1 MVTRNVGVG
10 EVVARPLR
18 IELAGKTDVGKKRNH
33 NEDNFSIIEES
44 GLYIVAD
51 GMGGHASGEV
61 ASQMAVDAMKEFF
74 LATAQDPERTWP
86 YKMDRS
92 KGYEE
97 NRLIT
102 GIKLANL
109 RIYETAQRD
118 AGKRGMGTTIVTM
131 FAVEDGVYIAHVG
144 DSRGY
149 RVRDGKIE
157 QLTED
162 HSLLNDYIKMKRLTP
177 EEIANFPHKNVI
189 VRALGMKDTV
199 KVDTRFESP
208 RANDTYL
215 LCSDGLSG
223 PVTDDEM
230 LDTVVNSPDLETAA
244 SKLIA
249 RANENGGPDNITVI
263 LARWVG

>member
-1 MVTRNVGVG
+1 
-10 EVVARPLR
+10 
-18 IELAGKTDVGKKRNH
+18 
-33 NEDNFSIIEES
+33 
-44 GLYIVAD
+44 
-51 GMGGHASGEV
+51 
-61 ASQMAVDAMKEFF
+61 MAVDAMQEFF
-74 LATAQDPERTWP
+74 SQTAEDPERTWP

-109 RIYETAQRD
+109 RIYEAAQRESK
-118 AGKRGMGTTIVTM
+118 KRGMGTTFVGIFT
-131 FAVEDGVYIAHVG
+131 ANDGIYVAHVG
-144 DSRGY
+144 DSRVY
-149 RVRDGKIE
+149 RFRDNKLE
-157 QLTED
+157 MLTED

-208 RANDTYL
+208 RANDVYL

-223 PVTDDEM
+223 PVEDPEM
-230 LDTVVNSPDLETAA
+230 LEIISRNGDLKLAA
-244 SKLIA
+244 
-249 RANENGGPDNITVI
+249 
-263 LARWVG
+263 

>member
-1 MVTRNVGVG
+1 MAG
-10 EVVARPLR
+10 PLR
-18 IELAGKTDVGKKRNH
+18 IEVAGETNVGMKRNH
-33 NEDNFSIIEES
+33 NEDNFSILEDS

-61 ASQMAVDAMKEFF
+61 ASKMAVDALREFF

-92 KGYEE
+92 RGYEE

-109 RIYETAQRD
+109 RIYETAQRE
-118 AGKRGMGTTIVTM
+118 ANKRGMGTTIVTM
-131 FAVEDGVYIAHVG
+131 FAVEDGVYVAHVG
-144 DSRGY
+144 DSRVY

-199 KVDTRFESP
+199 KVDTRFEQP
-208 RANDTYL
+208 RAGDIYL

-223 PVTDDEM
+223 PVTDDMM
-230 LDTVVNSPDLETAA
+230 LEICTGTADLKSAA
-244 SKLIA
+244 TKLIEK
-249 RANENGGPDNITVI
+249 ANGNGGPDNITVV
-263 LARWVG
+263 LARWIA

>member
-1 MVTRNVGVG
+1 M
-10 EVVARPLR
+10 ALR
-18 IELAGKTDVGKKRNH
+18 IEVAGETNVGMKRQH
-33 NEDNFSIIEES
+33 NEDNFSILEDA

-61 ASQMAVDAMKEFF
+61 ASKMAVDSLREFF
-74 LATAQDPERTWP
+74 AATAQDPERTWP

-109 RIYETAQRD
+109 RIYESAQRD
-118 AGKRGMGTTIVTM
+118 PRQRGMGTTIVTM
-131 FAVEDGVYIAHVG
+131 FAVEDGVYVAHVG
-144 DSRGY
+144 DSRVY
-149 RVRDGKIE
+149 RVRDGKLE
-157 QLTED
+157 QMTED
-162 HSLLNDYIKMKRLTP
+162 HSLLNDYIKMKRLTA

-199 KVDTRFESP
+199 KVDTRYEQP
-208 RANDTYL
+208 RAGDTYL

-223 PVTDDEM
+223 PVTDPEM
-230 LDTVVNSPDLETAA
+230 LEIITATPDLKTAA
-244 SKLIA
+244 SKLIE
-249 RANENGGPDNITVI
+249 RGNQNGGPDNITVV
-263 LARWVG
+263 LARWLS

>member
-1 MVTRNVGVG
+1 MAG
-10 EVVARPLR
+10 PLR
-18 IELAGKTDVGKKRNH
+18 IEVAGETNVGMKRNH
-33 NEDNFSIIEES
+33 NEDNFSVIEEN

-61 ASQMAVDAMKEFF
+61 ASQMAVESLKEFF
-74 LATAQDPERTWP
+74 AATQQDPERTWP

-109 RIYETAQRD
+109 RIYESAQRD
-118 AGKRGMGTTIVTM
+118 AGRKGMGTTLVTM
-131 FAVEDGVYIAHVG
+131 FAVEDGVYVAHVG

-149 RVRDGKIE
+149 RVREGKIE

-162 HSLLNDYIKMKRLTP
+162 HSLLNDYIKMKRLTA

-199 KVDTRFESP
+199 KVDTRYDQP
-208 RANDTYL
+208 RAGDVYL

-223 PVTDDEM
+223 PVTDEM
-230 LDTVVNSPDLETAA
+230 MLEICTTTDDLKAMATR
-244 SKLIA
+244 LIEK
-249 RANENGGPDNITVI
+249 ANANGGPDNITVV
-263 LARWVG
+263 LARWLS

>member
-1 MVTRNVGVG
+1 MGHVLRVEVAGDTNVG
-10 EVVARPLR
+10 R
-18 IELAGKTDVGKKRNH
+18 KRNH
-33 NEDNFSIIEES
+33 NEDAFSILGEH

-61 ASQMAVDAMKEFF
+61 ASKMAVDTMREFF
-74 LATAQDPERTWP
+74 QATADDPERTWP

-92 KGYEE
+92 KLYEE

-118 AGKRGMGTTIVTM
+118 IRKRGMGTTIAAI
-131 FAVEDGVYIAHVG
+131 FIVEDGLYVANVG
-144 DSRGY
+144 DSRVY
-149 RVRDGKIE
+149 LVRDGVIE

-189 VRALGMKDTV
+189 VRALGMKETV
-199 KVDTRFESP
+199 KVDTRFHTP
-208 RANDTYL
+208 RAYDTIL

-223 PVTDDEM
+223 PVSDQQM
-230 LDTVVNSPDLETAA
+230 LDVVTKVPDLKTATRR
-244 SKLIA
+244 LID
-249 RANENGGPDNITVI
+249 RANAAGGPDNITCV
-263 LARWVG
+263 LTRWIQ

>member
-1 MVTRNVGVG
+1 M
-10 EVVARPLR
+10 ALR
-18 IELAGKTDVGKKRNH
+18 IEVAGETNVGMKRQH
-33 NEDNFSIIEES
+33 NEDNFSILEDA

-61 ASQMAVDAMKEFF
+61 ASKMAVDSLREFF
-74 LATAQDPERTWP
+74 AATAQDPERTWP

-109 RIYETAQRD
+109 RIYESAQRD
-118 AGKRGMGTTIVTM
+118 PRQRGMGTTIVTM
-131 FAVEDGVYIAHVG
+131 FAVEDGVYVAHVG
-144 DSRGY
+144 DSRVY
-149 RVRDGKIE
+149 RVRDGKLE
-157 QLTED
+157 QMTED
-162 HSLLNDYIKMKRLTP
+162 HSLLNDYIKMKRLTA

-199 KVDTRFESP
+199 KVDTRYEQP
-208 RANDTYL
+208 RAGDTYL

-223 PVTDDEM
+223 PVSDPEM
-230 LDTVVNSPDLETAA
+230 LEIVTATPDLKGAA
-244 SKLIA
+244 AKLIE
-249 RANENGGPDNITVI
+249 RANQNGGPDNITVV
-263 LARWVG
+263 LARWLS

>member
-1 MVTRNVGVG
+1 MAG
-10 EVVARPLR
+10 PLR
-18 IELAGKTDVGKKRNH
+18 IEVAGETNVGMKRNH
-33 NEDNFSIIEES
+33 NEDNFSILEDS

-51 GMGGHASGEV
+51 RMGGHASGEV
-61 ASQMAVDAMKEFF
+61 ASKMAVDAMKEFF
-74 LATAQDPERTWP
+74 AATANDPERTWP

-102 GIKLANL
+102 SIKLANL
-109 RIYETAQRD
+109 RIYESAQRD
-118 AGKRGMGTTIVTM
+118 PRQRGMGTTLVTI

-144 DSRGY
+144 DSRVY
-149 RVRDGKIE
+149 RVRDGQIE

-199 KVDTRFESP
+199 KVDTRFEQP
-208 RANDTYL
+208 KADDVYM

-223 PVTDDEM
+223 PVSDEEV
-230 LDTVVNSPDLETAA
+230 LEIATAAPDLKTAA
-244 SKLIA
+244 ARLIE
-249 RANENGGPDNITVI
+249 RANSNGGPDNITVV
-263 LARWVG
+263 LCRWVA